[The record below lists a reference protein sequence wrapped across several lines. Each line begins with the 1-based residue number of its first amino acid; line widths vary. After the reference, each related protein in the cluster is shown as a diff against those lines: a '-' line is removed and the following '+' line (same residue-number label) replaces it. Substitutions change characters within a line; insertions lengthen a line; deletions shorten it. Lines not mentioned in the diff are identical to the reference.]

1 MLYTLAEVLGRA
13 LSARGYKLVTAESCT
28 GGWLAQAIT
37 AVPGSSGWFERGFVV
52 YSNASK
58 CELLGVRAET
68 LARFGAVSTET
79 AAEMAEGALQASHAD
94 VSIAITGIAGPAG
107 GTAERPAGTI
117 CLAWRGGPQP
127 PHARVFQIEGTR
139 EGVRRQAVVAALEGL
154 IERLGTGA

>member
-1 MLYTLAEVLGRA
+1 MYGLAEVLGRA

-28 GGWLAQAIT
+28 GGWLAQAMT

-68 LARFGAVSTET
+68 LARFGAVSIET
-79 AAEMAEGALQASHAD
+79 AAEMAEGALRASHAD

-127 PHARVFQIEGTR
+127 PQARVFQIEGTR
-139 EGVRRQAVVAALEGL
+139 EGVRRRAVVVALEGL

>member
-1 MLYTLAEVLGRA
+1 VYRLAEVLGRA

-58 CELLGVRAET
+58 CEVLGVQAET
-68 LARFGAVSTET
+68 LARFGAVSIET

-94 VSIAITGIAGPAG
+94 VSVAITGIAGPAG
-107 GTAERPAGTI
+107 GTAERPAGTV

-127 PHARVFQIEGTR
+127 PHARVFQIEEGTR
-139 EGVRRQAVVAALEGL
+139 EGIRRQAVVAALEGL
-154 IERLGTGA
+154 IERLGTGT

>member
-1 MLYTLAEVLGRA
+1 VYRLAEAVGRA
-13 LSARGYKLVTAESCT
+13 LRAPGYKLVTAESCT

-58 CELLGVRAET
+58 CEVLGVRADT
-68 LARFGAVSTET
+68 LARFGAVSIEA

-94 VSIAITGIAGPAG
+94 VSVAITGIAGPAG
-107 GTAERPAGTI
+107 GTAERPAGTV

-127 PHARVFQIEGTR
+127 PHARVFQMEGTR
-139 EGVRRQAVVAALEGL
+139 KGVRRQAVVAALEGL

>member
-1 MLYTLAEVLGRA
+1 MYRLAEAVGRA

-58 CELLGVRAET
+58 CEVLGVRAET

-79 AAEMAEGALQASHAD
+79 AAKMAEGALQVSHAD
-94 VSIAITGIAGPAG
+94 VSVAITGIAGPAG
-107 GTAERPAGTI
+107 GTAERPAGTV
-117 CLAWRGGPQP
+117 CLAWGGGPQP
-127 PHARVFQIEGTR
+127 PHARVFRIEGTR

>member
-1 MLYTLAEVLGRA
+1 LYRLAEVLGRA

-28 GGWLAQAIT
+28 GGWLAQAVT

-58 CELLGVRAET
+58 CELLGVRTDT
-68 LARFGAVSTET
+68 LARFGAVSVET
-79 AAEMAEGALQASHAD
+79 ALEMAQGALQASHAQ

-117 CLAWRGGPQP
+117 CVAWRGGPQP
-127 PHARVFQIEGTR
+127 PHARVFQIKGTR
-139 EGVRRQAVVAALEGL
+139 QGVRRQAVVAALEGL

>member
-1 MLYTLAEVLGRA
+1 MYRLAEVLGRA

-28 GGWLAQAIT
+28 GGWLAQAVT

-68 LARFGAVSTET
+68 LARFGAVSIET

-107 GTAERPAGTI
+107 GTAERPAGTV
-117 CLAWRGGPQP
+117 CLAWQGGPQP
-127 PHARVFQIEGTR
+127 PHTRVFQIKGTR

>member
-1 MLYTLAEVLGRA
+1 VYRLAEAVGRA

-37 AVPGSSGWFERGFVV
+37 AVPGSSAWFERGFVV

-58 CELLGVRAET
+58 CEVLGVRAET

-94 VSIAITGIAGPAG
+94 VSVAITGIAGPAG
-107 GTAERPAGTI
+107 GTPERPAGTV
-117 CLAWRGGPQP
+117 CLAWRGGSQP
-127 PHARVFQIEGTR
+127 PHARVFRIEGTR

>member
-1 MLYTLAEVLGRA
+1 VYRLAEVLGGA

-58 CELLGVRAET
+58 CEVLGVRAET
-68 LARFGAVSTET
+68 LTRFGAVSIET
-79 AAEMAEGALQASHAD
+79 AAEMAEGALQVSHAD
-94 VSIAITGIAGPAG
+94 VSVAITGIAGPVG
-107 GTAERPAGTI
+107 GTREKPVGTV
-117 CLAWRGGPQP
+117 CLAWQGGPLP
-127 PHARVFQIEGTR
+127 PHARVFQIDGTR
-139 EGVRRQAVVAALEGL
+139 EGVRRRAVIAALQGL

>member
-1 MLYTLAEVLGRA
+1 M
-13 LSARGYKLVTAESCT
+13 
-28 GGWLAQAIT
+28 AQAMT

-68 LARFGAVSTET
+68 LARFGAVSIET
-79 AAEMAEGALQASHAD
+79 AAEMAEGALRASHAD

-127 PHARVFQIEGTR
+127 PQARGFQIEGTR
-139 EGVRRQAVVAALEGL
+139 EGVRRRAVVVALEGL